1 MKYHQIIYS
10 KNSLFCG
17 VGKRFK
23 LYFMHKVMLS
33 FDTLHVHVGK
43 KTNNWHGTV
52 DERT

>member
-43 KTNNWHGTV
+43 KRRNNELAWDCG
-52 DERT
+52 